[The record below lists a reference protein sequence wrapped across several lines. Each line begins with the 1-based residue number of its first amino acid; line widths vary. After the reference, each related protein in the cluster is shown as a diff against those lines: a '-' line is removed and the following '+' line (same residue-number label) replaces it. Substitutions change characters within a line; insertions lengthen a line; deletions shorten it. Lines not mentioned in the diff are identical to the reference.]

1 MARKHFRIKKYKHP
15 ALKFVVRS
23 KVTGKW
29 ERRFFKTEAEAKT
42 YAAQKEIELLN
53 QGTEGMNF
61 PAELR
66 VMAQQA
72 ANQLAQYNKTIRD
85 AVAFY
90 LKYLE
95 TESRSIPVKQAVDE
109 LIQNRQAAGLST
121 VYLRDL
127 KYRLGRF
134 SDSFRER
141 SVANITTKEIVAWLE
156 SLGVGAVTRNTF
168 RRDVRTLFSFSREHG
183 YCAENPVASRATLAK
198 ERAKDVEVLSV
209 EEARKLIAAASPGM
223 LPYWVLGLFAGLR
236 PSEIRKL
243 QWSDCDFEHAL
254 ITVRSAKTGRKRYV
268 TMQPNLVQWL
278 GPYRCDDGKV
288 VDPVNFR
295 RQYALDREAA
305 GLNDW
310 PVNCLRH
317 SFGSY
322 WLAQF
327 SDINALA
334 LQMGNSPAVIEEH
347 YRQAVRPRDAR
358 RFWAIIPS
366 GASSSSSKVVSISA

>member
-1 MARKHFRIKKYKHP
+1 MKRPFRIKPYKHP
-15 ALKFVVRS
+15 FLKFVVRD
-23 KVTGKW
+23 KITGKW
-29 ERRFFKTEAEAKT
+29 RRKFFRTQREAKT
-42 YAAQKEIELLN
+42 YVELREIELHN
-53 QGTEGMNF
+53 QGKEGVMF
-61 PAELR
+61 PADLR
-66 VMAQQA
+66 VMAHRASQQ
-72 ANQLAQYNKTIRD
+72 LEPYGKTIDD
-85 AVAFY
+85 AVAHY
-90 LKYLE
+90 LKHLQ
-95 TESRSIPVKQAVDE
+95 TERGSVPVRQAVDE
-109 LIQNRQAAGLST
+109 LLQNRRAAGLSM

-134 SDSFRER
+134 SDSFGER
-141 SVANITTKEIVAWLE
+141 SIASLTTKEIVAWLE

-168 RRDVRTLFSFSREHG
+168 RRDVRTLFSFCLAHQ
-183 YCAENPVASRATLAK
+183 YCAENPATASTRAK
-198 ERAKDVEVLSV
+198 EASAEVAVLTAD
-209 EEARKLIAAASPGM
+209 EARRLIAAASPDM
-223 LPYWVLGLFAGLR
+223 LPYWTIGLFAGLR
-236 PSEIRKL
+236 PSEIRHL
-243 QWSDCDFEHAL
+243 DWSDVDFGDAL
-254 ITVRSAKTGRKRYV
+254 ITVRSTKTGKKRFV
-268 TMQPNLVQWL
+268 SMQPNLLSWL
-278 GPYRCDDGKV
+278 KPLHKREGKV

-295 RQYALDREAA
+295 WQYALDREAA

>member
-1 MARKHFRIKKYKHP
+1 MKRPFRIKPYKHP
-15 ALKFVVRS
+15 FLKFVVRD
-23 KVTGKW
+23 KITGKW
-29 ERRFFKTEAEAKT
+29 RRKFFRTQREAKI
-42 YAAQKEIELLN
+42 YCELREIELHN
-53 QGTEGMNF
+53 QGREGVMF
-61 PAELR
+61 PADLR
-66 VMAQQA
+66 VMAYRA
-72 ANQLAQYNKTIRD
+72 SRQLEPYGKTIDD
-85 AVAFY
+85 AVAHY
-90 LKYLE
+90 LKHLQIE
-95 TESRSIPVKQAVDE
+95 RGSVPVRQAVDE
-109 LIQNRQAAGLST
+109 LLQNRRAAGLSA

-127 KYRLGRF
+127 KYRLGKFAERF
-134 SDSFRER
+134 GEC
-141 SVANITTKEIVAWLE
+141 SVASITTKEIVAWLE

-168 RRDVRTLFSFSREHG
+168 RRDVRTLFSFAREHG
-183 YCAENPVASRATLAK
+183 YCAENPVASKATLAK

-243 QWSDCDFEHAL
+243 KWSDCDFEHAL

-310 PVNCLRH
+310 PANCLRH

-347 YRQAVRPRDAR
+347 YRQAVRPRDAH

-366 GASSSSSKVVSISA
+366 GASSSSKVVSMLA

>member
-1 MARKHFRIKKYKHP
+1 MKRPFRIKPYKHP
-15 ALKFVVRS
+15 FLKFVVRD
-23 KVTGKW
+23 KITGKW
-29 ERRFFKTEAEAKT
+29 RRKFFRTQREAKT
-42 YAAQKEIELLN
+42 YVELREIELHN
-53 QGTEGMNF
+53 QGKEGVMF
-61 PAELR
+61 PADLR
-66 VMAQQA
+66 VMAHRASQQ
-72 ANQLAQYNKTIRD
+72 LEPYGKTIDD
-85 AVAFY
+85 AVAHY
-90 LKYLE
+90 LKHLQ
-95 TESRSIPVKQAVDE
+95 TERGSVPVRQAVDE
-109 LIQNRQAAGLST
+109 LLQNRRAAGLST

-134 SDSFRER
+134 SDSFGER
-141 SVANITTKEIVAWLE
+141 SIASLTTKEIVAWLE

-168 RRDVRTLFSFSREHG
+168 RRDVRTLFSFCLAHQ
-183 YCAENPVASRATLAK
+183 YCAENPATASTRAK
-198 ERAKDVEVLSV
+198 EASAEVAVLTV
-209 EEARKLIAAASPGM
+209 DEARRLIAAASPDM
-223 LPYWVLGLFAGLR
+223 LPYWTIGLFAGLR
-236 PSEIRKL
+236 PSEIRHL
-243 QWSDCDFEHAL
+243 DWSDVDFGDAL
-254 ITVRSAKTGRKRYV
+254 ITVRSTKTGKKRFV
-268 TMQPNLVQWL
+268 SMQPNLLSWL
-278 GPYRCDDGKV
+278 KPLHKREGKV

-295 RQYALDREAA
+295 WQYALDREAA